1 MDMYPRYQSR
11 SGYFNQD
18 DQTDGYGVDH
28 SGFSLR
34 VELLYQTAR
43 TEREQELFENFN
55 RQGVDENY
63 PRLGTGFWEN
73 SADNYGFGRSNIE
86 NNIKK
91 RQFTPVPDTSIQN
104 AAQKRAMMMPTQ
116 SRNDFISSFETK
128 TSDRVKRLYPETSPA
143 DPNDQNC
150 SMMFNG
156 SKLELLKDNKTIDIL
171 DALSGDKNYQAKKFQ
186 NVAYK
191 GPIPEGIYYANQDQR
206 QNIGVS
212 DAIIGLA
219 TGILN
224 VNRGKWKGSL
234 PAWGM
239 RRVWL
244 EPDPETNTY
253 GRDGFMIHGGL
264 SKGSAGCI
272 DIPWQTGRLS
282 DFLDGCQESVPV
294 YVRYI
299 RENW

>member
-1 MDMYPRYQSR
+1 MDMYPQYQSR

-34 VELLYQTAR
+34 DELLYQTAR
-43 TEREQELFENFN
+43 KEREQELFENFN

-116 SRNDFISSFETK
+116 SGNDFAPSFE

-143 DPNDQNC
+143 DPDDQNC
-150 SMMFNG
+150 SMIFNG
-156 SKLELLKDNKTIDIL
+156 SNLELLKDNKNFN
-171 DALSGDKNYQAKKFQ
+171 GKG
-186 NVAYK
+186 YK
-191 GPIPEGIYYANQDQR
+191 MNIQEIAIRTNFANQSSLGR
-206 QNIGVS
+206 FFRKH
-212 DAIIGLA
+212 
-219 TGILN
+219 TGM
-224 VNRGKWKGSL
+224 SL
-234 PAWGM
+234 SQYRM
-239 RRVWL
+239 S
-244 EPDPETNTY
+244 
-253 GRDGFMIHGGL
+253 H
-264 SKGSAGCI
+264 
-272 DIPWQTGRLS
+272 
-282 DFLDGCQESVPV
+282 LD
-294 YVRYI
+294 
-299 RENW
+299 

>member
-1 MDMYPRYQSR
+1 MYPRYRSR

-34 VELLYQTAR
+34 DELLYQTAR

-116 SRNDFISSFETK
+116 SGNDFAPSFE

-143 DPNDQNC
+143 ALIVRLAQN
-150 SMMFNG
+150 
-156 SKLELLKDNKTIDIL
+156 
-171 DALSGDKNYQAKKFQ
+171 
-186 NVAYK
+186 NVNNM
-191 GPIPEGIYYANQDQR
+191 I
-206 QNIGVS
+206 S
-212 DAIIGLA
+212 DAGVKSQITFDDVYWGDDGRKIRIKLRAGTVTEQMTVVVLP
-219 TGILN
+219 IL
-224 VNRGKWKGSL
+224 
-234 PAWGM
+234 
-239 RRVWL
+239 
-244 EPDPETNTY
+244 
-253 GRDGFMIHGGL
+253 
-264 SKGSAGCI
+264 
-272 DIPWQTGRLS
+272 RL
-282 DFLDGCQESVPV
+282 L
-294 YVRYI
+294 RLL
-299 RENW
+299 